1 MCGVVGILAQTRVN
15 QMLYDALTIVQHRGQ
30 DAAGIMTCDQQ
41 RMYLRKSNGLVRDA
55 IREKH
60 MLALKGNM
68 GIGHVRYPTAG
79 TDSVT
84 EAQPF
89 YVNSPYGLGVV
100 HNGNLTNT
108 QALTKELSETDH
120 RHLNTC
126 SDSEVMLNVLAY
138 ELQQTTQSH
147 FNPQQLL
154 LAMRMVYARLEGA
167 FASVAMINGHG
178 LLAFRDAQG
187 IRPLVYGQR
196 HTASGP
202 EYMVASESI
211 ALNVLGFDYV
221 DDIKPGEVIFFSI
234 DGQVIRQTCASMVSD
249 HPCLFEYI
257 YLARPDSVMHR
268 ISVYRSRQ
276 NMGIALAKKIQQ
288 LGLHEQ
294 IDTVIPVPDTSRT
307 AALSLAQYLG
317 LEYSEGFVKNRYIGR
332 TFIMPEQTE
341 RRNNVRLKLNAMQ
354 EEFEGRSVLLVDDS
368 IVRGTTSREIV
379 QMARDVGAKHVFFAS
394 AAPPIRHPNVY
405 GIDMPSAQDLI
416 AFERTTEEVASLIGA
431 DWLVYQDLNEVVD
444 AVNAAAKSP
453 ADEVERFED
462 AVFTGDYITSSVGSE
477 YLTRLSHLRGQKAS
491 RSEYD
496 RLVFVYSGDDDVRVE
511 D

>member
-138 ELQQTTQSH
+138 ELQQTSQSC
-147 FNPQQLL
+147 FNPQQLFM
-154 LAMRMVYARLEGA
+154 AMRMVYARLEGA
-167 FASVAMINGHG
+167 FSAVAMINGRG
-178 LLAFRDAQG
+178 LIAFRDAQG

-196 HTASGP
+196 QTVTGP
-202 EYMVASESI
+202 EYMVASETI

-221 DDIKPGEVIFFSI
+221 DDIKPGEVIFFAI
-234 DGQVIRQTCASMVSD
+234 NGQVIRQSCAAMVSD

-268 ISVYRSRQ
+268 ISVYRARQ
-276 NMGIALAKKIQQ
+276 NMGVALAKKIQQ
-288 LGLHEQ
+288 LNLHEQ
-294 IDTVIPVPDTSRT
+294 IDTVIPVPDTSRS
-307 AALSLAQYLG
+307 AALSLAQHLG

-341 RRNNVRLKLNAMQ
+341 RRNNVRLKLNAMR

-379 QMARDVGAKHVFFAS
+379 QMARDVGAKQVFFAS

-405 GIDMPSAQDLI
+405 GIDMPSARDLI
-416 AFERTTEEVASLIGA
+416 AYERTTDEVASLIGA
-431 DWLVYQDLNEVVD
+431 DWLVYQDLQDVVN
-444 AVNAAAKSP
+444 AVNEAAKSP
-453 ADEVERFED
+453 TDQVERFED
-462 AVFTGDYITSSVGSE
+462 AVFTGDYLTSSVGLE
-477 YLTRLSHLRGQKAS
+477 YLSQLSHLRSQKTS
-491 RSEYD
+491 GSDHD
-496 RLVFVYSGDDDVRVE
+496 RLASVYSGDDDVRIQ